1 MELTK
6 RGEFVRNVLIAV
18 ALVLAFIVVDKITT
32 PQECRKPANELSYA
46 CKELLFPNQ
55 GMATLAG
62 GETYPKKFVG
72 KVLAKRNKQ
81 KG

>member
-18 ALVLAFIVVDKITT
+18 ALVLAFIVVDKIAT

-46 CKELLFPNQ
+46 CKELLFPN
-55 GMATLAG
+55 
-62 GETYPKKFVG
+62 
-72 KVLAKRNKQ
+72 
-81 KG
+81 